1 MAMRAFDGCEPRVG
15 AGVYIDETA
24 VVIGDVRLGQDVSIW
39 PMAVIRGDVNHI
51 IIGDETNVQDS
62 CVLHVSHRSE
72 THPEGHPLV
81 IGKGVTIG
89 HRVVLHGCTIGD
101 LCLIGTGAVIMDGA
115 VIEDRVIIGAGALVP
130 PGKRLES
137 GYLYVGSPAKAAR
150 TLKDEEYEFL
160 GYSKDSY
167 VLLKNHYLK
176 GVPLSTAS
184 R

>member
-1 MAMRAFDGCEPRVG
+1 VAIRVFNGSEPRLGPG
-15 AGVYIDETA
+15 AYVDETA
-24 VVIGDVRLGQDVSIW
+24 LVIGDVTLGQDVSVW
-39 PMAVIRGDVNHI
+39 PMTVIRGDVNRI
-51 IIGDETNVQDS
+51 EIGDETNVQDS
-62 CVLHVSHRSE
+62 CVLHVNHRSE

-137 GYLYVGSPAKAAR
+137 GFLYVGSPARPAR
-150 TLKDEEYEFL
+150 TLKDEEYEYL
-160 GYSKDSY
+160 GYSKDGY
-167 VLLKNHYLK
+167 VRLKNQYQK
-176 GVPLSTAS
+176 DAAG
-184 R
+184 